1 MSTAEIQRPNKMT
14 LPLGTNPPIMAAPG
28 VIKSPP
34 AVNDIAIGTNAVSAN
49 TWVNGQNV
57 GIGTNSL
64 LKASSALIDTNVAF
78 GKDTLKE
85 IELNVMLSNVAFGYT
100 STNNQVLT
108 NQNFN
113 TTFGSDTVHHAGEY
127 SNSVSIGTAVMNNC
141 LNRHSG
147 NVVIG
152 SNSSKSSDM
161 GDGRII
167 LGSFSGNLCHSEN
180 TIIIGNFSG
189 ISMTTGDNNIV
200 IGSEAGNNLTT
211 GADNIIIGAE
221 GIAAVSSTIML
232 GNPLHTKFFSY
243 AALTPVVS
251 AIPLKINT
259 LDQVGTSGLFMDIG
273 DIGDI
278 GFLKNTKNMQKSK
291 SSNLYKLSVIDFD
304 WLSGER
310 GVGLLAEQ
318 VEKYFP
324 EVCNYVKDK
333 LIGVDYEK
341 LLPIIKNE
349 MTEIKSLLSK
359 NKKVIS

>member
-14 LPLGTNPPIMAAPG
+14 LPLGINPPIMAAPG
-28 VIKSPP
+28 VINSPP
-34 AVNDIAIGTNAVSAN
+34 AINDIAIGTNALSTYN
-49 TWVNGQNV
+49 WVNGQNV

-64 LKASSALIDTNVAF
+64 LKASSASIDTNVAF

-85 IELNVMLSNVAFGYT
+85 IEYNAMLYNVAFGYT
-100 STNNQVLT
+100 STNNQVLA

-152 SNSSKSSDM
+152 SNSSKSSNT

-167 LGSFSGNLCHSEN
+167 LGSFSGNICHSEN

-221 GIAAVSSTIML
+221 GIAAVSGTIML

-251 AIPLKINT
+251 ATPLKINT
-259 LDQVGTSGLFMDIG
+259 LDQVGTNGLFMDIG
-273 DIGDI
+273 TS
-278 GFLKNTKNMQKSK
+278 LKNTKNMKKSK
-291 SSNLYKLSVIDFD
+291 SNNLYKLSVIDFD

-333 LIGVDYEK
+333 LIGVDYVK